1 VNELYIAP
9 SMLMDVP
16 PLAFLQVARE
26 AGYHGVGLRLQ
37 KSPQF
42 PIFPVVGDAPLI
54 REIRS
59 SRADGGLKVLDILA
73 F

>member
-16 PLAFLQVARE
+16 PLAFLEAARD

-37 KSPQF
+37 KSPQASS
-42 PIFPVVGDAPLI
+42 ISIAP
-54 REIRS
+54 R
-59 SRADGGLKVLDILA
+59 VWM
-73 F
+73 